1 MKQPS
6 FKHVISLYDLQ
17 GLCVGITLACVAM
30 LLLKGA
36 GLVTGQTSGL
46 ALLLSY
52 SWGTDFGILFFAI
65 SFPFFVLGWFVRGTV
80 FALRTLFAVVCIS
93 IFTPFVSGL
102 IVFESIDPLLASVLA
117 GACAGMAVIAMFRH
131 NASAGGMSVLALVI
145 EQKLGIKTGWTQLT
159 VDFMIFAGS
168 ATVLSTEDLI
178 YSFIGAVIMNLL
190 IAWNFKLDQST
201 AAPTTQAS

>member
-6 FKHVISLYDLQ
+6 FKHLISLYDLQ

-65 SFPFFVLGWFVRGTV
+65 SFPFFVLGWFQRGAV

-93 IFTPFVSGL
+93 VFTPFVSRL
-102 IVFESIDPLLASVLA
+102 IVFQSIDPLLAAVLA

-145 EQKLGIKTGWTQLT
+145 EQRLGIKTGWTQLT

-178 YSFIGAVIMNLL
+178 YSLIGAVIMNLL

-201 AAPTTQAS
+201 TAPTTQAS

>member
-1 MKQPS
+1 MKHPS
-6 FKHVISLYDLQ
+6 FKHLISLYDLQ

-65 SFPFFVLGWFVRGTV
+65 SFPFFVLGWFQRGAV

-93 IFTPFVSGL
+93 VCTPFVSRL
-102 IVFESIDPLLASVLA
+102 IVFQSIDPLLAAVLA

-145 EQKLGIKTGWTQLT
+145 EQRLGIKTGWTQLT

-168 ATVLSTEDLI
+168 ATILSTEDLI
-178 YSFIGAVIMNLL
+178 YSLIGAVIMNLL

-201 AAPTTQAS
+201 TAPTTQAS